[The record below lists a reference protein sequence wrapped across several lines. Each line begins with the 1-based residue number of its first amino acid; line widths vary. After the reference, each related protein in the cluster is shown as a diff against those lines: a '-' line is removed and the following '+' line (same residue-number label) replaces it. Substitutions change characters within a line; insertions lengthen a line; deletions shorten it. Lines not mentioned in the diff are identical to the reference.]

1 MSLVWSIAAALAV
14 AWILYRFPG
23 SWLSRHWPPASAV
36 RWLPR
41 LLTACAVS
49 RAMDWR
55 ADGSAARAGRQA
67 QDFTDSWIGLDVM
80 EICGL
85 LLTAVLLRGR
95 ARAASP
101 VAAATAMLLVADAW
115 FDYMSAAPKL
125 EYVQAMLLAV
135 VIELPLAAILA
146 WASRM
151 SLGWDM
157 GAARQATVSA
167 EPGCGEPRQDG
178 CGYGDS
184 L

>member
-41 LLTACAVS
+41 LLTACAVFLVPWIGVLM
-49 RAMDWR
+49 AQLH
-55 ADGSAARAGRQA
+55 GQAGKRSFA
-67 QDFTDSWIGLDVM
+67 SSWIGLEVM

-85 LLTAVLLRGR
+85 MLTAGLLRRR

-157 GAARQATVSA
+157 GAARQATVAA
-167 EPGCGEPRQDG
+167 EPGCGEP
-178 CGYGDS
+178 
-184 L
+184 

>member
-1 MSLVWSIAAALAV
+1 MNLAWSIAATFAV

-41 LLTACAVS
+41 LLAACAVFLVPWIGVLM
-49 RAMDWR
+49 AQLH
-55 ADGSAARAGRQA
+55 GQAGKRSFA
-67 QDFTDSWIGLDVM
+67 SSWIGLDIM

-85 LLTAVLLRGR
+85 LLTAVLLRRR

-115 FDYMSAAPKL
+115 FDYMSTAPKL
-125 EYVQAMLLAV
+125 EYAQAMLLAV

-151 SLGWDM
+151 SLDWDM
-157 GAARQATVSA
+157 GAERQSDSGGEYAR
-167 EPGCGEPRQDG
+167 
-178 CGYGDS
+178 
-184 L
+184 